1 MSTKKDYSLSDKINR
16 IYFDCVQRFR
26 EESYGPVEVHK
37 AAIAAMNGETYCRR
51 TGETAH
57 HLTLRSA
64 QLIEDNKAFQ
74 SEPEGGK

>member
-1 MSTKKDYSLSDKINR
+1 MSGLADKIDE
-16 IYFDCVQRFR
+16 IYFVCVRQFR
-26 EESYGPVEVHK
+26 AAGYGKVECHK

-64 QLIEDNKAFQ
+64 QLIEDNKTY
-74 SEPEGGK
+74 SPNETEGKQ